1 MTRQQVLE
9 EIGKALAVLTH
20 QVEQE
25 NLSGMFS
32 KNRIIEDILL
42 PVFAILFSAPGLH
55 NLNSVGSNNAH
66 LDLGDDTTHLG
77 IQVTAENSAEKIT
90 KTLTGVVRDGLY
102 NDYHRIVIFVLK
114 ARRIRYTEKTKQAWS
129 RICRRKLVFD
139 PQGDIVELSTL
150 LSQIAGLGFNDLLTV
165 RNVIARTVVGEDYV
179 DVLSQVREISTRH
192 LSYEKKTLR
201 YIPGVF
207 IETRETKQLCRSFCY
222 PVLFLQR
229 SIESA
234 RRVNLA
240 SWNDFFAKAGLLP
253 LDFPDLEDVPAGATT
268 ADAEAIAKSKWLSY
282 APLLETIKEYKY
294 EGARRSPV
302 PDATPA
308 QLAFYEMNSQVL
320 TNEFQAGVR
329 LDVEDIREDL
339 ESTAKRI
346 LLITGAAG
354 QGKTNLL
361 CDLFENFLL
370 KHEIPCAFVSGRV
383 LSTIDA
389 EHLEDALRTALFGKK
404 VSALEDGIQLL
415 SGESLRLN
423 KPFVLMIDGLNE
435 HRNISIFS
443 QQLELVAGKLL
454 EYPGIRLF
462 LSCRT
467 EFFGDRF
474 SNLVDGL
481 LRDDVMLLRSTER
494 RLEDA
499 EREELVLVYFEYFR
513 VKSRRV
519 GRQVRETLTKDM
531 LLLRIFCEA
540 YGARGKEGK
549 YEQPDIR
556 TLHRDELFELYLA
569 QKLRKAGEFLQ
580 TLRIAPSPVAPINE
594 LKRVLDR
601 CTDYMLKQGDFVGVP
616 FRAIGKELEQ
626 PLYVLLDEEL
636 IIRKDASLDPSDPA
650 AESVNFTFD
659 ELRDYMISRFIIEHV
674 YPNGKAALWEAL
686 ERLSPQRSP
695 IEGVQRFLFYASRK
709 PASKS
714 FHAVYRE
721 HEWYTHLYPQEI
733 FNIDQKHLEPKDL
746 ERVES
751 FLAKLDWQAEQVA
764 GHLAERWDPSEWPI
778 LHLGVLNR
786 MVLSLGSNA
795 YEALI
800 ESALVHP
807 RFGDRPLAEELC
819 ALAEQCAKRL
829 NSSEC
834 SLRCRELIR
843 LLILLLPAGTDS
855 RWTSPSLVVLDAL
868 LPKLTLEITE
878 ELLAFPDEKF
888 PDHRRL
894 RWRALFRVMEVRPDG
909 RILTAAKRALAKLDT
924 NQDDVK
930 MELERLLDRFG
941 SIGK

>member
-1 MTRQQVLE
+1 
-9 EIGKALAVLTH
+9 
-20 QVEQE
+20 
-25 NLSGMFS
+25 
-32 KNRIIEDILL
+32 
-42 PVFAILFSAPGLH
+42 
-55 NLNSVGSNNAH
+55 
-66 LDLGDDTTHLG
+66 
-77 IQVTAENSAEKIT
+77 
-90 KTLTGVVRDGLY
+90 
-102 NDYHRIVIFVLK
+102 
-114 ARRIRYTEKTKQAWS
+114 
-129 RICRRKLVFD
+129 
-139 PQGDIVELSTL
+139 
-150 LSQIAGLGFNDLLTV
+150 
-165 RNVIARTVVGEDYV
+165 
-179 DVLSQVREISTRH
+179 
-192 LSYEKKTLR
+192 
-201 YIPGVF
+201 
-207 IETRETKQLCRSFCY
+207 
-222 PVLFLQR
+222 
-229 SIESA
+229 
-234 RRVNLA
+234 
-240 SWNDFFAKAGLLP
+240 
-253 LDFPDLEDVPAGATT
+253 
-268 ADAEAIAKSKWLSY
+268 
-282 APLLETIKEYKY
+282 
-294 EGARRSPV
+294 
-302 PDATPA
+302 
-308 QLAFYEMNSQVL
+308 
-320 TNEFQAGVR
+320 
-329 LDVEDIREDL
+329 
-339 ESTAKRI
+339 
-346 LLITGAAG
+346 
-354 QGKTNLL
+354 
-361 CDLFENFLL
+361 
-370 KHEIPCAFVSGRV
+370 
-383 LSTIDA
+383 
-389 EHLEDALRTALFGKK
+389 
-404 VSALEDGIQLL
+404 
-415 SGESLRLN
+415 
-423 KPFVLMIDGLNE
+423 
-435 HRNISIFS
+435 
-443 QQLELVAGKLL
+443 
-454 EYPGIRLF
+454 
-462 LSCRT
+462 
-467 EFFGDRF
+467 
-474 SNLVDGL
+474 
-481 LRDDVMLLRSTER
+481 
-494 RLEDA
+494 
-499 EREELVLVYFEYFR
+499 
-513 VKSRRV
+513 
-519 GRQVRETLTKDM
+519 
-531 LLLRIFCEA
+531 
-540 YGARGKEGK
+540 
-549 YEQPDIR
+549 
-556 TLHRDELFELYLA
+556 
-569 QKLRKAGEFLQ
+569 
-580 TLRIAPSPVAPINE
+580 
-594 LKRVLDR
+594 
-601 CTDYMLKQGDFVGVP
+601 MLKQGDFVGVP

-636 IIRKDASLDPSDPA
+636 IIRKDASLDPSDPS